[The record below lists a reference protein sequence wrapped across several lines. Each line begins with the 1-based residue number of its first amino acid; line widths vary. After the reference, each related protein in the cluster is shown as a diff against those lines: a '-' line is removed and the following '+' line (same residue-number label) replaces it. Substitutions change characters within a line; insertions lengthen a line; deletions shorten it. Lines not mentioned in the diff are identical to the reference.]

1 MYNSN
6 TKIVVCNSEI
16 TVDMGSNISIVRPD
30 VLRGMSRDLIRPVNS
45 CLRTVTGE
53 WAPIH
58 GKGQLQL
65 RIGSRVISQEL
76 WVADIY
82 DGCILGLDFLQVNGC
97 QVNLRDQALVIGDE
111 EVPLQKSST
120 TSTQN
125 CCRVKLVEKV
135 RLAPLSEAVIP
146 VRVDQGQANYRVGLL
161 EQAEAMAPFGGL
173 LVGWTLVDLTSDRIP
188 LRVMNISRQQTTI
201 PKGAEVCCCDV
212 ISAIVT
218 PVEVENPDESVG
230 HVQRVKTLETLPTH
244 LRELYDHSTL
254 GLSEAQQSEV
264 QQLLCSFS
272 DVFLQAQMI
281 SGVPT

>member
-1 MYNSN
+1 M
-6 TKIVVCNSEI
+6 
-16 TVDMGSNISIVRPD
+16 
-30 VLRGMSRDLIRPVNS
+30 
-45 CLRTVTGE
+45 
-53 WAPIH
+53 
-58 GKGQLQL
+58 
-65 RIGSRVISQEL
+65 
-76 WVADIY
+76 
-82 DGCILGLDFLQVNGC
+82 
-97 QVNLRDQALVIGDE
+97 IGDE

-125 CCRVKLVEKV
+125 CCTVKLVEKV